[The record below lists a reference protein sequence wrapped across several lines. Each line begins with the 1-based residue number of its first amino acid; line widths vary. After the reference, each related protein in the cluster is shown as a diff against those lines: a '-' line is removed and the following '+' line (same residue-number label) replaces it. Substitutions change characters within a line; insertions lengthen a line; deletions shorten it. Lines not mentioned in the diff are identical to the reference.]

1 MRQSRFGLRSN
12 FRQQIHTTR
21 PRTLTGPST
30 DPHGGG
36 NGRVLYSQTMIQDAF
51 FISGFLLVVGLLL
64 VAIAW
69 GSWGGE
75 L

>member
-1 MRQSRFGLRSN
+1 
-12 FRQQIHTTR
+12 
-21 PRTLTGPST
+21 
-30 DPHGGG
+30 
-36 NGRVLYSQTMIQDAF
+36 MIQDAF

-69 GSWGGE
+69 GSWGDE